1 MMEKY
6 DKLARAI
13 SDLEEERALEL
24 AEELLA
30 AGAEPLRLIEVCRE
44 GLKLVGERYERREY
58 FLSGLILSGE
68 IFKEIMALMEERR
81 CFPQALEKGQSRI
94 ILGAPLG
101 DVHDIGKG
109 IVSML
114 LRCSG
119 FEVIDLGVSV
129 SPSEFVEEAVKRQ
142 VEVVGITSLIT
153 MAYESIRETVS
164 EFERAGLRDHVRI
177 MLGGGAISQ
186 RVCDYAGADAWSHDA
201 MDAVRFARMF
211 TGKE

>member
-1 MMEKY
+1 MENY
-6 DKLARAI
+6 EELARAI
-13 SDLEEERALEL
+13 SDLEEERAIGL
-24 AEELLA
+24 AEKMLSR
-30 AGAEPLRLIEVCRE
+30 GVEPLRVIEVCRE

-68 IFKEIMALMEERR
+68 IFKEIVAMMEERR
-81 CFPQALEKGQSRI
+81 LFPHAMEEGQRRV

-119 FEVIDLGVSV
+119 FKVIDLGVSV
-129 SPSEFVEEAVKRQ
+129 SPSEFVEEAVRHRA
-142 VEVVGITSLIT
+142 EVVGITTLIT

-164 EFERAGLRDHVRI
+164 GFERAGLRDRVRI

-211 TGKE
+211 TRKE